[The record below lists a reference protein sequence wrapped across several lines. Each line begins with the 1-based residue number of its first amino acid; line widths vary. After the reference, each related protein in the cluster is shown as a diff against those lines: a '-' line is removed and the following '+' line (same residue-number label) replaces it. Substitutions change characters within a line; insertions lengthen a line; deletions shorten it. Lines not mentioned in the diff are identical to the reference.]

1 MCAKKSEKVKVE
13 TRIEVDPFSRF
24 DRYKWIT
31 AKCELV
37 DGVLVIPDDIDNIRE
52 LKEEKEAILS
62 SITSIKL
69 PNGRSLLSGSEK
81 PFSINFETFRKCP
94 QLYDENGMFIVD
106 NVLVDYSGSSSDVV
120 IPDGIEELNENCFG
134 RTIRMGTEAKI
145 SSVSLPSSLK
155 IIGDCAFLC
164 CSNLLSVSIRGES
177 HLEHI
182 GADAFAGCESL
193 KEFELPSSIK
203 TVGDEAFGTNFDN
216 DRPKIARIDGSY
228 CFVGSVMT
236 ECFDAQSV
244 VNIPEGTTIIADS
257 VFHNKR
263 NIVRVALPKSLKTI
277 GKKAFHECT
286 GLKDINVDQC
296 ADLSYIGESAF
307 EGCCQLKHISVGD
320 AIKYIGKDAFRLKC
334 VEIADVSVPEHI
346 VSRYGGKSRCDNYLG
361 IPDENGLLIRDDVL
375 LEAYKKSSTIII
387 PEGVKTVL
395 FEALDFYACGNNET
409 VNIVFPSSLRL
420 LADSKLLYN
429 DHVSYYLDENYLG
442 QKCGLN
448 DNAVLHFFNEH
459 KDVVLDDDIYISLFL
474 YHTAKSNMELE
485 DMYMPHLLKDP
496 DYTVQMFIE
505 YLKENGGMPEYLHA
519 AEFVVNHREEIS
531 DAIKTQFYD
540 LCVESKKKKAV
551 DLIKNTLPEVL
562 NEQEVKDA
570 EVDPLEEYCKKK
582 YGYKETE
589 EALKRVRI
597 STTAALKKCPVRY
610 KDTDMVVPDLV
621 IKRAILP
628 YLEID
633 GANPVIVDEAEELA
647 AKFDKESYMAFLRRL
662 TDTAFKKMGVKT
674 RWPDIGDVD
683 KIIHIAGRYGDEAIL
698 EDLINEYERRSRQS
712 VAGFE
717 GRHVRQVLKYC
728 ELLKGAILLNE
739 TEKAA
744 QYCYCN
750 AWLSKYASLRNLSE
764 EECIAK
770 YNINCSMSEDE
781 LSLARAFDL
790 YEKSIMMLEAAMNG
804 GYGTPT
810 VIETP
815 PSAGGISVLGKRLFE
830 IIRDA
835 YKEGTRTGSYDY
847 MNSPDELYSLW
858 MNNLSVHEGSV
869 GINYSVGLIVAE
881 YAFTNHNVSGELV
894 FCRDKWEYRNDYSS
908 STRAALKIVPDI
920 DKWEAYNKTGYPVF
934 DM

>member
-1 MCAKKSEKVKVE
+1 MGSKMAIKVKIE
-13 TRIEVDPFSRF
+13 TKIEVNPFSRF

-31 AKCELV
+31 AKCDLV
-37 DGVLVIPDDIDNIRE
+37 DGVLVIPDDIDNIWA
-52 LKEEKEAILS
+52 LKEEKESVLTSIEKIKIPDGRSILS
-62 SITSIKL
+62 GRENSFSIKFD
-69 PNGRSLLSGSEK
+69 S
-81 PFSINFETFRKCP
+81 FRNCP
-94 QLYDENGMFIVD
+94 RLYDENGMFIVD
-106 NVLVDYSGSSSDVV
+106 SALIDYTGDTSDVV
-120 IPDGIEELNENCFG
+120 VPDGIKELNENCFG
-134 RTIRMGTEAKI
+134 RTAQWGTESKI
-145 SSVSLPSSLK
+145 SSASLPSSLK
-155 IIGDCAFLC
+155 VIGDCAFLC
-164 CSNLLSVSIRGES
+164 CSNLINVSIRGES
-177 HLEHI
+177 QLERI
-182 GADAFAGCESL
+182 GDSAFAGCEAL
-193 KEFELPSSIK
+193 KEFELPDSLK
-203 TVGDEAFGTNFDN
+203 TVGREAFGTNFDN
-216 DRPKIARIDGSY
+216 DRPKITRIDGAY
-228 CFVGSVMT
+228 CFVGSILT
-236 ECFDAQSV
+236 ECFDTQSV

-277 GKKAFHECT
+277 GNHTFQECI

-296 ADLSYIGESAF
+296 TNLSYIGESAF

-320 AIKYIGKDAFRLKC
+320 DIKSIGKDAFRLKC
-334 VEIADVSVPEHI
+334 VEIADVSVPEQI
-346 VSRYGGKSRCDNYLG
+346 VERHGDKSRCNNYLG
-361 IPDENGLLIRDDVL
+361 IPDENGLFIRDDVL
-375 LEAYKKSSTIII
+375 LEAYKKSATINI

-395 FEALDFYACGNNET
+395 FGSLDFYDYGNAESVT
-409 VNIVFPSSLRL
+409 VVFLSSLREL
-420 LADSKLLYN
+420 GDSKLLYN
-429 DHVSYYLDENYLG
+429 ERVSYYLDENYLG

-448 DNAVLHFFNEH
+448 DNAVLRFFNEH
-459 KDVVLDDDIYISLFL
+459 KDVVLDDDTYISLYL

-485 DMYMPHLLKDP
+485 DIYMPYMLKDS
-496 DYTVQMFIE
+496 DHTVQMFIE
-505 YLKENGGMPEYLHA
+505 YLTENGGMPEYVHA
-519 AEFVVNHREEIS
+519 AEFVVAHREMIS

-540 LCVESKKKKAV
+540 LCVESKKKKAIE
-551 DLIKNTLPEVL
+551 LIKNMLPEVL
-562 NEQEVKDA
+562 SKQGIKEIEM
-570 EVDPLEEYCKKK
+570 DPLEEYCKKK

-589 EALKRVRI
+589 DALKKVRI
-597 STTAALKKCPVRY
+597 STTSALKKCPVRY
-610 KDTDMVVPDLV
+610 KDSDTVVPDLV
-621 IKRAILP
+621 VKRAILP

-633 GANPVIVDEAEELA
+633 GTNPVIVDEAEELA
-647 AKFDKESYMAFLRRL
+647 AKFDKESYMIFLRRL
-662 TDTAFKKMGVKT
+662 TDTAFKKMGGKT

-698 EDLINEYERRSRQS
+698 DDLIEEYEQRSRQS

-717 GRHVRQVLKYC
+717 GRHIRQVLKYS

-744 QYCYCN
+744 QYCYAN

-770 YNINCSMSEDE
+770 YNIDCSMSKDE
-781 LSLARAFDL
+781 LSLVRAFDL

-815 PSAGGISVLGKRLFE
+815 PSAGGISALGKRLFE

-835 YKEGTRTGSYDY
+835 YKEGARTGSYDY

-869 GINYSVGLIVAE
+869 GINFSVGLIVAE

-920 DKWEAYNKTGYPVF
+920 DKWEAYNKTGYPAF